1 MKKEAAMSLSAPTV
15 RRAVAGTIATGAIS
29 GAMLFGS
36 AAIAVAEPPPNCTV
50 ADLSRVE
57 SGVSAATSDYM
68 FNHPDVNAFFTG
80 LRGQDRDAMRNNTE
94 NYLNANPQVRF
105 DLGGIR
111 QPLVDFKAR
120 CQ

>member
-1 MKKEAAMSLSAPTV
+1 MSLSAPSV
-15 RRAVAGTIATGAIS
+15 RRAVAGTFATAAIS

-36 AAIAVAEPPPNCTV
+36 AIAAADPPPNCTA
-50 ADLSRVE
+50 ADLARVQ

-80 LRGQDRDAMRNNTE
+80 LKGQDRDVLRNNAQ
-94 NYLNANPQVRF
+94 NYLNANPQVQG
-105 DLGGIR
+105 DLQGIR
-111 QPLVDFKAR
+111 QPLDDFKAR